1 MAMDALSQEPLK
13 KSILPPS
20 SPEVQFQARLAK
32 TIFFAW
38 IIFLGFAIWH
48 DAKKATMP
56 PTYDALA
63 YFEKGKN
70 VWQHLKHKTFINP
83 LNVDPSYR
91 PPGTVL
97 MSFPF
102 GYHDDFRGFYFRSV
116 YIPILCFTIAA
127 YIAGY
132 SAGASTLWH
141 WMLSAAAI
149 FFSSLPF
156 FYHFE
161 YTD

>member
-1 MAMDALSQEPLK
+1 MDVLSQGPLEK
-13 KSILPPS
+13 TIKNSPKAQFQGGLANSIL
-20 SPEVQFQARLAK
+20 
-32 TIFFAW
+32 FAW
-38 IIFLGFAIWH
+38 VIFLGLAIWH
-48 DAKKATMP
+48 DAKKSTMP

-63 YFEKGKN
+63 YFEKGRN

-132 SAGASTLWH
+132 SASASTLWR
-141 WMLSAAAI
+141 WMLSAAA
-149 FFSSLPF
+149 
-156 FYHFE
+156 
-161 YTD
+161 